1 MCFSIPSKITKL
13 DLTNQTAL
21 VDTLGT
27 TREVDIH
34 LITDPL
40 ALGDY
45 VLIQSG
51 RAVQTMQ
58 EDAALESL
66 ELYQIIF
73 DKMQSGEI

>member
-1 MCFSIPSKITKL
+1 MCFSIPSKITTL
-13 DLTNQTAL
+13 DETNQRAV

-27 TREVDIH
+27 AREVDTH
-34 LITDPL
+34 LISEPI
-40 ALGDY
+40 AVGDY

-51 RAVQTMQ
+51 RAVQTMPEQ
-58 EDAALESL
+58 AALESL